1 MKLQAEPNTIVFS
14 APPSTW
20 VMRITADRRIEVN
33 EGVDVTEAAQAVL
46 DVLQRLLLVQR
57 PWVGLTLD
65 DLEFWVEELG
75 QGELGRGVI
84 RAVADHLK
92 ETNT

>member
-1 MKLQAEPNTIVFS
+1 
-14 APPSTW
+14 
-20 VMRITADRRIEVN
+20 MRITADRRIEVN